1 MFSKVS
7 RRQFV
12 NLAAG
17 SAAGIGFY
25 QGVPDIFAAT
35 EVANGKRPDGRVLVV
50 VQLSGGND
58 GINTVVPFSDQEYYK
73 NRFSLAID
81 RNAVRKIDENVGF
94 HPALAG
100 FSKLLEESQLAI
112 VQGVGYPKPN
122 RSHFESMDLW
132 HTAHQSGVRINEGWL
147 GRMIRKNN
155 LDAKLDI
162 PAIHLGAEKQ
172 PLALAADALSFPSIR
187 SIERFRLK
195 PQGNP
200 KLKELVEK
208 GVKQPRPDDDE
219 LLSFV
224 QLTADSALK
233 AGARIEKV
241 LQAKSSAVVY
251 PATPLAQKL
260 QTVSKMIAA
269 EMPTSVYYVTL
280 DGFDTHANQ
289 ADAHAGLLSQLGDA
303 LATFM
308 EDLTEQGND
317 QRTLVLSFSE
327 FGRRVRQ
334 NASHGTDH
342 GTAGP
347 VFLAGGHLKPGTHG
361 KHPRLDQ
368 LVDGDL
374 QFHTDYRQV
383 YASIL
388 EEWFDIPSEP
398 VLGGR
403 HQSLDLFQQA

>member
-1 MFSKVS
+1 
-7 RRQFV
+7 
-12 NLAAG
+12 
-17 SAAGIGFY
+17 
-25 QGVPDIFAAT
+25 
-35 EVANGKRPDGRVLVV
+35 
-50 VQLSGGND
+50 
-58 GINTVVPFSDQEYYK
+58 
-73 NRFSLAID
+73 
-81 RNAVRKIDENVGF
+81 
-94 HPALAG
+94 
-100 FSKLLEESQLAI
+100 
-112 VQGVGYPKPN
+112 
-122 RSHFESMDLW
+122 
-132 HTAHQSGVRINEGWL
+132 
-147 GRMIRKNN
+147 
-155 LDAKLDI
+155 
-162 PAIHLGAEKQ
+162 
-172 PLALAADALSFPSIR
+172 
-187 SIERFRLK
+187 
-195 PQGNP
+195 
-200 KLKELVEK
+200 
-208 GVKQPRPDDDE
+208 
-219 LLSFV
+219 
-224 QLTADSALK
+224 LTADSALK

-289 ADAHAGLLSQLGDA
+289 ADAHSGLLSQLGDA